1 MYNNLQ
7 DEGSL
12 EHMRDFTSIRTLLNN
27 GFLIDK
33 AGIAK
38 LIGITQSGVSDMINR
53 YNKRDH
59 DDKLR
64 FPDPISFCDKTY
76 YISEEVQQW
85 LTKYGK
91 VVKNG
96 TVVTYGKKKSICLS
110 GQPGTGKSLFW
121 TLFVAIDLLLRE
133 IVSKAGSACTQSL
146 TYITISSDI
155 TDNYV
160 RIVSENKDF
169 EPGFIIVNEEN
180 KNRIKGILN
189 SYNEY
194 IKQLDKDYDLEKEY
208 IEFYLKPSDKCK
220 NILSKL
226 DVSQL
231 QFFDTPGIDDK
242 HHGEALINA
251 DMLLVFLGNRGNIK
265 EIVDVIKPIVP
276 YALASKMQYIYNSS
290 NRLIANQA
298 DYDSLENEL
307 KTVMNDYKDELSELQ
322 KDSIIMNSAAIF
334 EPENNFLVLPQITSE
349 ATPPA
354 FREML
359 KPGEELFTDKACD
372 SIIRTFN
379 NTPLESTLENISPE
393 EFNSCKDTFTK
404 LIRNYIQ
411 ELNDHF
417 LVNKSSSK
425 YTKETFTK
433 IKHGRTKDADNYKVV
448 SSLYHL
454 RQSAL
459 LFLYNKF
466 LQYQQCDYDQTNKKI
481 IILAY
486 TLLAE
491 ALKGNYKLGY
501 GIHPFEDFL
510 CETQM
515 IEESICA
522 NDIILADPELTD
534 TSIYAKTLSDNN
546 IFSASWNFVYL
557 NRTIYAK
564 DKLHI
569 IKEYSLYKYSAET
582 LEGLICATHINATIA
597 LLYLRTILKI
607 NNKDVESLSY
617 NDRKQFYDEVMK

>member
-417 LVNKSSSK
+417 LVN
-425 YTKETFTK
+425 
-433 IKHGRTKDADNYKVV
+433 I
-448 SSLYHL
+448 
-454 RQSAL
+454 
-459 LFLYNKF
+459 
-466 LQYQQCDYDQTNKKI
+466 
-481 IILAY
+481 
-486 TLLAE
+486 
-491 ALKGNYKLGY
+491 
-501 GIHPFEDFL
+501 PFSGF
-510 CETQM
+510 
-515 IEESICA
+515 
-522 NDIILADPELTD
+522 
-534 TSIYAKTLSDNN
+534 
-546 IFSASWNFVYL
+546 
-557 NRTIYAK
+557 
-564 DKLHI
+564 
-569 IKEYSLYKYSAET
+569 
-582 LEGLICATHINATIA
+582 
-597 LLYLRTILKI
+597 
-607 NNKDVESLSY
+607 
-617 NDRKQFYDEVMK
+617 